1 MTRSRVPP
9 VTRQYGVNRRAK
21 ILIAWLTWAL
31 SVLKLK
37 LSGATTRLAYA
48 YVNKV
53 MFLLDVAHPKQNV
66 TFRSRV
72 SILSSCAVL
81 NLLGLISTMQ
91 LRNGFLLYDSELLW
105 LAPLCVYFVIVFPL
119 NLKAEELRKLLL
131 HRMGSC
137 VYTWPYKVRSV

>member
-91 LRNGFLLYDSELLW
+91 LRNGFYYTIQNYFDWHLYAYILW
-105 LAPLCVYFVIVFPL
+105 SFFHSIWK
-119 NLKAEELRKLLL
+119 LKN
-131 HRMGSC
+131 
-137 VYTWPYKVRSV
+137 

>member
-21 ILIAWLTWAL
+21 ILIAKLTRAL

-91 LRNGFLLYDSELLW
+91 LRNGFLLYDSELL
-105 LAPLCVYFVIVFPL
+105 
-119 NLKAEELRKLLL
+119 
-131 HRMGSC
+131 
-137 VYTWPYKVRSV
+137 

>member
-21 ILIAWLTWAL
+21 ILIAKLTRAL

-91 LRNGFLLYDSELLW
+91 LRNGFLLYLFIL
-105 LAPLCVYFVIVFPL
+105 IVFPL

-137 VYTWPYKVRSV
+137 VYT

>member
-1 MTRSRVPP
+1 
-9 VTRQYGVNRRAK
+9 
-21 ILIAWLTWAL
+21 
-31 SVLKLK
+31 
-37 LSGATTRLAYA
+37 
-48 YVNKV
+48 

-91 LRNGFLLYDSELLW
+91 LRNGFLLYDSI
-105 LAPLCVYFVIVFPL
+105 VIVFPL

-137 VYTWPYKVRSV
+137 VYT